1 MQPPPL
7 GHILTTD
14 PSATDL
20 NHVWRAVA
28 RAVACALRGA
38 AACGGGV
45 RWRAVWR
52 GAVACNTLILCHL
65 TWQWLVEARGVPV
78 YGNG

>member
-28 RAVACALRGA
+28 RAVACA
-38 AACGGGV
+38 V
-45 RWRAVWR
+45 RRRA
-52 GAVACNTLILCHL
+52 I
-65 TWQWLVEARGVPV
+65 P
-78 YGNG
+78 